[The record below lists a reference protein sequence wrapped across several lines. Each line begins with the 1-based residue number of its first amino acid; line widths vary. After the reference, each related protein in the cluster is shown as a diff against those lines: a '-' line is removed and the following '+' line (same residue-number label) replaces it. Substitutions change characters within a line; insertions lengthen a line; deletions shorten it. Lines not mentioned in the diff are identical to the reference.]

1 MSKKLSYSS
10 AFDELESIIQE
21 IENEEIGIDE
31 LSIKVNRA
39 AVLLKFC
46 KDKLRDTELDITNI
60 LEDMDS

>member
-10 AFDELESIIQE
+10 AFEELESIIQE

-60 LEDMDS
+60 LEDMES

>member
-10 AFDELESIIQE
+10 AFEELESIVQE

>member
-10 AFDELESIIQE
+10 AFEELESIIQE